1 MKLLSLLVSLIL
13 LVTFVQTIISEIDIP
28 QCETA
33 LVVELIEVRE
43 RSVIFTDIEGR
54 RIMTSDRR
62 VAPGSRVCIWRE
74 VGKQ

>member
-1 MKLLSLLVSLIL
+1 MKLLSLFVSLML
-13 LVTFVQTIISEIDIP
+13 LAAFIQIIVSEIDIP
-28 QCETA
+28 QCDTA
-33 LVVELIEVRE
+33 LVVEVVEVRE
-43 RSVIFTDIEGR
+43 RSVIFTDVEGR